1 VLGIKHH
8 RKDWLETLYPLNTAE
23 PKNYN
28 FNLFLGLAD
37 WILRKKRPDTSEN
50 HLRETVQR

>member
-23 PKNYN
+23 PKKYN